1 MNKGRGTMET
11 FELAGSYIELNKLLK
26 ASGFCNTGGAAKIAI
41 EEGLVKVDGQ
51 VEQRIR
57 CKIRNGQKV
66 EYKGNS
72 IEVM

>member
-1 MNKGRGTMET
+1 MEK

-26 ASGFCNTGGAAKIAI
+26 ASGFCTSGGAAKIAI
-41 EEGLVKVDGQ
+41 EEGLVKVDGE

-57 CKIRNGQKV
+57 CKIRTGQKV